1 MQDGDGLATY
11 ADIDELV
18 RDTGFKPATTLEC
31 EIGKWGRGIGRTS
44 ESTEPSLRHRM
55 AHHAKEATMWQ
66 TIEVEIDA
74 TGHIHPLEP
83 LQTLPVGRALLT
95 LLQPPTDEALQL
107 AEAALAEDWL
117 KPEEDAAWAHLQP
130 AK

>member
-1 MQDGDGLATY
+1 MG
-11 ADIDELV
+11 
-18 RDTGFKPATTLEC
+18 
-31 EIGKWGRGIGRTS
+31 
-44 ESTEPSLRHRM
+44 ESP
-55 AHHAKEATMWQ
+55 KEAIMLQ

-83 LQTLPVGRALLT
+83 LQALPVGRALLT
-95 LLQPPTDEALQL
+95 LLKPSVDEALQL

-117 KPEEDAAWAHLQP
+117 KPEEEEAWAHLQS